1 MKKLR
6 AYWRAFRGYCPAC
19 NLDAPAIDTC
29 QVCHNYRGEFP
40 PAPGVAAAW
49 LMLYCDLAGDVPA
62 DYRVT
67 VSGQYLCQLIER
79 AQRQRSA

>member
-1 MKKLR
+1 MSKIR

-40 PAPGVAAAW
+40 PPPAIAAGW
-49 LMLYCDLAGDVPA
+49 LMLYFDEASEVPG

-67 VSGQYLCQLIER
+67 VSGQYLQYLIQCSQGRPR
-79 AQRQRSA
+79 A

>member
-1 MKKLR
+1 MSKIR

-19 NLDAPAIDTC
+19 NLDAPAIDRC

-40 PAPGVAAAW
+40 PPPVVTAGW
-49 LMLYCDLAGDVPA
+49 LMLYFDHAGEVPG

-67 VSGQYLCQLIER
+67 VSGQYLHRLLER
-79 AQRQRSA
+79 AGYRA